1 MMTQN
6 RPNDALEEFHKEE
19 EISPNDPQS
28 FQLAAA
34 VAGFNGNNDEAA
46 TELSKLLSL
55 DPRNAGAAT
64 TLGGLL
70 SEQGKYP
77 EAVEVLEAAV
87 KATPDSPGL
96 QFQLGTAHLK
106 DGHSVQAVSHLQKAA
121 EQNDSDSMMLNNVAY
136 TLAEDKTNLEL
147 ARQYAEKALKAVE
160 DRSIHYLGASQTG
173 AGVTYQFSL
182 VWDSV
187 GWAYF
192 RGGDTNRSEGF
203 VRSAWLLGQ
212 DAVVGEH
219 LGEIYEKQGKE

>member
-6 RPNDALEEFHKEE
+6 RPNDALEELHKEE

-70 SEQGKYP
+70 SEPGKYP

-121 EQNDSDSMMLNNVAY
+121 EQNDSDSMMLKNVAY

-147 ARQYAEKALKAVE
+147 ARQYAEKAFKAVA
-160 DRSIHYLGASQTG
+160 DRSIHYLGASETG
-173 AGVTYQFSL
+173 AGVTYQLSL

-192 RGGDTNRSEGF
+192 QGGDTNRSEGF